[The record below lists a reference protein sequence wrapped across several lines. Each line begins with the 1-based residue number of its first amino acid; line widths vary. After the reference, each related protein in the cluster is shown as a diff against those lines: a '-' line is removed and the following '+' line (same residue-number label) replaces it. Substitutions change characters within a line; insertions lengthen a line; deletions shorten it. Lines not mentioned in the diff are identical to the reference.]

1 MKTTKHTRLIKTIC
15 ILLLCLT
22 SISLAK
28 TTYPPDNAAVLYYK
42 AFLMFR
48 NPSEEVKNMM
58 LDLREGK
65 IKPNDQIRQ
74 HLDENK
80 YAMEFIET
88 AANIQ
93 TCDWGHDLSRGL
105 GVLMPELLKLR
116 LTAFMFTAKAQ
127 ILAQEGQYK
136 AALGKCLTIHKMAR
150 HASDSLLISYLV
162 SASLNNLAN
171 ERIQDFLSSMPQD
184 QDMLVWLKG
193 QMVASAVNA
202 TSLKKAMAVDKT
214 ISVHEIRKE
223 RIDTLLEAMGDDFV
237 KDEITA
243 DAVKKV
249 KAGDPGFFKENREY
263 YANVMDDVIAALDLP
278 YQQSHKRLDDINDR
292 VQKDAKTN
300 PAAIMAVVLSPA
312 SSRVRTVGTKSQT
325 FFNAIRAASEI
336 YIVKART
343 GQLPDKL
350 PAKLPRDLFSGKD
363 FEYTKSQD
371 GFVLRCQARNPD
383 KDEIYQ
389 YEFRIPK

>member
-22 SISLAK
+22 PISLAK

-116 LTAFMFTAKAQ
+116 LTAFMFAAKAQ

-162 SASLNNLAN
+162 STSLNDLAN
-171 ERIQDFLSSMPQD
+171 SRIRDILSSMPQD
-184 QDMLVWLKG
+184 QDTLVWLKG
-193 QMVASAVNA
+193 QMVAIAVNA
-202 TSLKKAMAVDKT
+202 TSLKKAMAADKE
-214 ISVHEIRKE
+214 ICMQEIRKE
-223 RIDTLLEAMGDDFV
+223 RINSLLESMGDDFV
-237 KDEITA
+237 KDEMTA
-243 DAVKKV
+243 DTVKKV
-249 KAGDPGFFKENREY
+249 RAGDPGFLKDNRAY
-263 YANVMDDVIAALDLP
+263 YANIMDDAIVAVDLP
-278 YQQSHKRLDDINDR
+278 YAQSHKRLEALNNR
-292 VQKDAKTN
+292 AQEDAKKN
-300 PAAIMAVVLSPA
+300 SAAIMTALLTPA
-312 SSRVRTVGTKSQT
+312 SSRVRTIGTKSGT
-325 FFNAIRAASEI
+325 FFNAIRAAIDI
-336 YIVKART
+336 YMVKART
-343 GQLPDKL
+343 GRLPDTL
-350 PAKLPRDLFSGKD
+350 PDDLPRDLFSGKD
-363 FEYTKSQD
+363 FLYEKSPD
-371 GFVLRCQARNPD
+371 GFVLRCQAKDLD

-389 YEFRIPK
+389 YEFRIRK